1 VLGCAVHGA
10 ARCGRLVAATLLCAR
25 ALGTLALGVAERA
38 RRGLMAVPAGLW
50 PGVSARD
57 FALGLIPR
65 VGYSG
70 VVWMEEILS
79 GSLRHTR

>member
-1 VLGCAVHGA
+1 MLLSTLLIGDSHQVRGLPSLVLGCAVHGA

-57 FALGLIPR
+57 
-65 VGYSG
+65 
-70 VVWMEEILS
+70 
-79 GSLRHTR
+79 LRWA